1 MNEHIGHQLMAE
13 LRTRAAVRDGEEEA
27 TLRRYL
33 IVKAAA
39 SILARPASWC
49 SLRRRRPARE
59 VRSGGPEPRIST
71 TRRFARSCAPWSTRR
86 PSVPPQVAGDEL

>member
-39 SILARPASWC
+39 SILARPASVVLAPAPT
-49 SLRRRRPARE
+49 SSARGQVRRTRTAYLDDTTVRAKLRAVVNPAPERPSA
-59 VRSGGPEPRIST
+59 SGGR
-71 TRRFARSCAPWSTRR
+71 
-86 PSVPPQVAGDEL
+86 